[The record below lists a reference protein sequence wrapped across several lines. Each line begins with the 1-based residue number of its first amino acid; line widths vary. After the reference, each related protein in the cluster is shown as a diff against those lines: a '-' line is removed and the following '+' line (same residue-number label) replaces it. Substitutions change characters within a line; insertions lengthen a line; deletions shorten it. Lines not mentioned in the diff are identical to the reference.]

1 MIKSFINEEILSN
14 AFSCESSV
22 SKKIFTRYNK
32 LDIVFTGFI
41 LFAMIIDS
49 ISVNKL

>member
-1 MIKSFINEEILSN
+1 MIKSLINEEILSN

-41 LFAMIIDS
+41 LWVFTGICG
-49 ISVNKL
+49 